1 MSCNSSSNNNNNNS
15 LNYLLTVAW
24 KNDSVVMIDQTK
36 LPNKLV
42 YVTCKDYK
50 EVANAIKNLTVRGAP
65 AIGVT
70 AATRSCARCLSIVR
84 QKV

>member
-1 MSCNSSSNNNNNNS
+1 MSCSNHNNNNNHNS

-50 EVANAIKNLTVRGAP
+50 EVANAISSV
-65 AIGVT
+65 
-70 AATRSCARCLSIVR
+70 
-84 QKV
+84 